1 MYYVLIKPA
10 ALSSFVCSSASDFPS
25 GRGRDRLCQA
35 RTSRTPGA
43 MILMEG
49 LMLVPPERG
58 TIIGRAVWKVSRWS
72 ADSVAFRLT
81 TLSLDMSSSALE
93 QL

>member
-1 MYYVLIKPA
+1 
-10 ALSSFVCSSASDFPS
+10 
-25 GRGRDRLCQA
+25 
-35 RTSRTPGA
+35 